1 MHNRSD
7 FGGCLR
13 YNSVAIV
20 GRYLPQPRRW
30 DVGYRQAAE
39 PDDAPPGE

>member
-1 MHNRSD
+1 MRNRSG

-20 GRYLPQPRRW
+20 GRYLPLPRPGRI
-30 DVGYRQAAE
+30 GYLQAAE
-39 PDDAPPGE
+39 PDDTPTGA